1 MNFYA
6 CDGRPVNSVWFV
18 DRIDLFPSRS
28 LSIHRHM
35 LYSHL
40 RSPLLFCTTDA
51 DCRLGFS
58 SSSCSPALF
67 FSFLSL
73 VKKIIMSEIKKYLKN
88 VTVNG
93 SIFVECY
100 ARARRS
106 RPFNADR

>member
-1 MNFYA
+1 MLIVVLVFLRLLVLQL
-6 CDGRPVNSVWFV
+6 CFS
-18 DRIDLFPSRS
+18 LFS
-28 LSIHRHM
+28 LSR
-35 LYSHL
+35 
-40 RSPLLFCTTDA
+40 
-51 DCRLGFS
+51 
-58 SSSCSPALF
+58 
-67 FSFLSL
+67 